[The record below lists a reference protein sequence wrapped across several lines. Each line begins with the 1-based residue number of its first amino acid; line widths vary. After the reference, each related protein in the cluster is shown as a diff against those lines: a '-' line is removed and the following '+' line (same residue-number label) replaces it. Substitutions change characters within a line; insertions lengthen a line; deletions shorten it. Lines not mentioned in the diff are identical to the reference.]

1 MAKNLDMFSSFP
13 ESLHLS
19 IISLL
24 PYKEAARTSILSK
37 QWFETWRKTKM
48 IDVEFD
54 ELFFEKPDE
63 FDESKEAHRRN
74 FLNSITYW
82 ISHNRNQ
89 FVDKFSLKVSH
100 PESCREIIE
109 HCFAFATQRG
119 VKDLRLDFSDP
130 NWKENTMDEHTALM
144 QLPQHVYDLGS
155 LLESLKLYSCG
166 FSMPHMLKFRS
177 LKEIS
182 LGWIEISVTTLRTLL
197 YSCKTLQNLSL
208 KKCGELE
215 SFNMGD
221 EKIGLKR
228 LVIDK
233 CQFEYT
239 DIFFDAPNLVFF
251 KYSGGVWNSD
261 INIKREVMEEVE
273 IDFPYEFEPNFNE
286 YADELYTI
294 LSDFY
299 HVRVLT
305 VCSVLLQK
313 YISRFSV
320 LTCEYVFLVMHEKL
334 KAIPFGE
341 DKIRH
346 GLNVR
351 HLILKTQMH
360 PNELYGFTFL
370 LESCPWLEKLTL
382 EIGPRVIYN
391 DYEPPYNIDLQK
403 FWERPMLQTPECLAK
418 TLEVVEIKGCT
429 GSLDEFKACFYLI
442 GLGSSLKEMNIYLMK
457 DENEEIRRGII
468 AQFVPGFPRASKDL
482 DILIA

>member
-1 MAKNLDMFSSFP
+1 MAKNLDMFSSLP
-13 ESLHLS
+13 ESLHIS

-54 ELFFEKPDE
+54 ELFFDKPDE
-63 FDESKEAHRRN
+63 FDESDESKKAHRRG
-74 FLNSITYW
+74 FLNFITRG

-89 FVDKFSLKVSH
+89 FVDTFSLKVSH
-100 PESCREIIE
+100 PESCPEIIE

-130 NWKENTMDEHTALM
+130 NWKENTMDEHIALM

-166 FSMPHMLKFRS
+166 FSMPHMLQFRS

-182 LGWIEISVTTLRTLL
+182 LGWIKISETTLQTLL

-221 EKIGLKR
+221 EMIGLKR

-239 DIFFDAPNLVFF
+239 DIFFDAPNLEFF

-299 HVRVLT
+299 PVRVLT
-305 VCSVLLQK
+305 VCSVLLQ
-313 YISRFSV
+313 
-320 LTCEYVFLVMHEKL
+320 
-334 KAIPFGE
+334 AIPFGE

-391 DYEPPYNIDLQK
+391 DYEPPHNIDLQK
-403 FWERPMLQTPECLAK
+403 FWERPMLKTPECLAK

-442 GLGSSLKEMNIYLMK
+442 ELGSSLKEMNIYMRK
-457 DENEEIRRGII
+457 DENEEIRRGIM
-468 AQFVPGFPRASKDL
+468 ANFVPGFPWASKDL